1 MSSND
6 NLIIL
11 LPSIIKILSRYL
23 LPIVLLIGNIS
34 CILSLVVFLQK
45 PMRKNPSGL
54 YFLSLTLCNIIFI
67 NTTITITILF
77 FGFNIDPT
85 GQILIVCQIQFYI
98 GFVTSLLSSSFLV
111 LTSIDR
117 FITTS
122 SNVNIKRFS
131 TRSIAFKLIF
141 GIIIFSCILHIHSF
155 FFIIKQNN
163 NTKSYSCTLQTGTYI
178 LVVIWYKFIVFGFL
192 TPTLMI
198 IFGIRTIINIRRV
211 MINPMSRLYSI
222 DRQLILIML
231 SQCFIHVI
239 FRLPLLIYL
248 IFDYITKNSVE
259 DIRSRTLTVFFY
271 YISLICFYIPYC
283 CFFFVNL
290 ISHSFYAEFKRL
302 IIKLCMNKH
311 KQRIRKSKKRR
322 HQRVYPIEIIQR
334 SAPIE
339 MTLK

>member
-23 LPIVLLIGNIS
+23 LPFVLSIGNIS

-45 PMRKNPSGL
+45 PMRKNSSGL

-117 FITTS
+117 FMRTS
-122 SNVNIKRFS
+122 SNFNINQFNS
-131 TRSIAFKLIF
+131 RSIAFKIIF
-141 GIIIFSCILHIHSF
+141 GITIFSCIIHIHSF
-155 FFIIKQNN
+155 FLIVKQPD
-163 NTKSYSCTLQTGTYI
+163 NTKSYPCMLQPGTYI
-178 LVVIWYKFIVFGFL
+178 LIVIWYKFIVFGFL

-198 IFGIRTIINIRRV
+198 IFGIRTIINVRRV

-231 SQCFIHVI
+231 LQCFIHVI

-248 IFDYITKNSVE
+248 VFEYIINNSAK
-259 DIRSRTLTVFFY
+259 DIRSRTITVFLY

-283 CFFFVNL
+283 CFFFINL
-290 ISHSFYAEFKRL
+290 ISYSFCAESKRL
-302 IIKLCMNKH
+302 ILKLCMKKY
-311 KQRIRKSKKRR
+311 KQKLKKRR
-322 HQRVYPIEIIQR
+322 HQRVYPIEIIQKR
-334 SAPIE
+334 APIE